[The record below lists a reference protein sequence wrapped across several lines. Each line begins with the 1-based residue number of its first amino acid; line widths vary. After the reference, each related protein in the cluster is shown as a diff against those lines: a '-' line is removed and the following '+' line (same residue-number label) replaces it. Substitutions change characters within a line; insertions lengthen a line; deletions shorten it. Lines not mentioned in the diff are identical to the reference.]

1 MRSGKCYGVTD
12 NLPTDYQHIAD
23 CRSSVGRLLVDS
35 CLVLQRK
42 SVDRQTANSRP
53 TDDRQS
59 VVCRPTNDQQTV
71 NSRPTDNRQLADRR
85 PTGFFGELFFTF
97 TQICV
102 VVNIVISH
110 YYSARAVALYMYF
123 YPYYHSVLLRAL
135 LCIFPTTFLKIA
147 VSSYDPCRKFGE
159 HERR

>member
-1 MRSGKCYGVTD
+1 MQFGEITWKMRSGKCYGVTD

-35 CLVLQRK
+35 CLVLQPK

-53 TDDRQS
+53 TDGRQS

-71 NSRPTDNRQLADRR
+71 NSRPTDDRQLADRR

-97 TQICV
+97 TQTCINASQMRSLV
-102 VVNIVISH
+102 GNETHDRIL
-110 YYSARAVALYMYF
+110 RGKKF
-123 YPYYHSVLLRAL
+123 FLLTSFASCGL
-135 LCIFPTTFLKIA
+135 
-147 VSSYDPCRKFGE
+147 V
-159 HERR
+159 

>member
-35 CLVLQRK
+35 CLVLQPK

-71 NSRPTDNRQLADRR
+71 NSRPTDDRQLADRR

-97 TQICV
+97 TNATAFVGGSYLTKYLSGKSNADEEKNVMI
-102 VVNIVISH
+102 
-110 YYSARAVALYMYF
+110 L
-123 YPYYHSVLLRAL
+123 LLRNIKL
-135 LCIFPTTFLKIA
+135 HMRSMKKIER
-147 VSSYDPCRKFGE
+147 SY
-159 HERR
+159 